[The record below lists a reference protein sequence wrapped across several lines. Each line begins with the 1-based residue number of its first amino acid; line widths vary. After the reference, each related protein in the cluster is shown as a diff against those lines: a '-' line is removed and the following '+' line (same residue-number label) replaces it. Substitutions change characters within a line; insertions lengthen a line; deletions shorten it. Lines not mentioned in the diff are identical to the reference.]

1 MAKLGVLGR
10 AHKVE
15 LLRQIPLF
23 STCSQ
28 RELADV
34 AALTVEAQFKKG
46 SILTRE
52 GQSGGIAFVI
62 ASGTADVRRGGKR
75 LARLGEG
82 DVVGELYL
90 IDGLPRSATVQATSD
105 LEVLE
110 IAATD
115 LRKLLRRAPS
125 VVRKLLEAMSLR
137 LRETDAL
144 VTAST

>member
-1 MAKLGVLGR
+1 VASLGSLGR
-10 AHKVE
+10 ARKIE
-15 LLRQIPLF
+15 LLRRIPLF
-23 STCSQ
+23 STCTQ
-28 RELADV
+28 RELAEV
-34 AALTVEAQFKKG
+34 ATLTVEATFRKDAV
-46 SILTRE
+46 LTRE

-62 ASGTADVRRGGKR
+62 ASGTAEVVRGGKR

-82 DVVGELYL
+82 DVVGELSL
-90 IDGLPRSATVQATSD
+90 IDGQPRSATVRATSD

-110 IAATD
+110 IAAVD
-115 LRKLLRRAPS
+115 LRRLLKRAPS

>member
-1 MAKLGVLGR
+1 MASLGSLGR
-10 AHKVE
+10 ARKIE
-15 LLRQIPLF
+15 LLRRIPLF
-23 STCSQ
+23 STCTQ
-28 RELADV
+28 RELAEV
-34 AALTVEAQFKKG
+34 ATLTVEATFRKDAV
-46 SILTRE
+46 LTRE

-62 ASGTADVRRGGKR
+62 ASGTAEVVRGGKR

-82 DVVGELYL
+82 DVVGELSL
-90 IDGLPRSATVQATSD
+90 IDGQPRSATVRATSD

-110 IAATD
+110 IAAVD
-115 LRKLLRRAPS
+115 LRRLLKRAPS